1 MQNIF
6 SGTSADKR
14 TFDHSSPVF
23 ILFSAAEFFPSTSI
37 YMIHNQNILR
47 NLALERLIALWEL
60 GSDINYETLFRCK
73 QRPLLGCWSL
83 LLQPW
88 EKTSWTKQPSYITT
102 KLHTQFK
109 LRSASSSVCDSQG
122 RRSLTRC
129 WLLGPSCSFFWSP
142 WIGSHSF
149 MWRAPE
155 YLVFVPLATKAP
167 TPRGDCSDQVEGVR
181 LTTNIAIF
189 RIQCMS
195 WVSETLFGFFWN
207 QLFYYVTVC

>member
-14 TFDHSSPVF
+14 TFGHSSPVF

-102 KLHTQFK
+102 KLHTQFI
-109 LRSASSSVCDSQG
+109 LRRASSSVCDSQG

-142 WIGSHSF
+142 WIGSRLRFRVGGVFSF
-149 MWRAPE
+149 CAAGHKGTDPPWWLLWPGWRSSPHNK
-155 YLVFVPLATKAP
+155 Y
-167 TPRGDCSDQVEGVR
+167 CNISDPVYE
-181 LTTNIAIF
+181 LSFWNSF
-189 RIQCMS
+189 RILLEP
-195 WVSETLFGFFWN
+195 VVLFC
-207 QLFYYVTVC
+207 TC